1 MVERTVL
8 LADMNSFFAS
18 VHQALDPSLK
28 NRPVIVGGSQEKR
41 HGIVLAAS
49 YEAKA
54 QGVKTGMA
62 VWEAR
67 QACPDGVL
75 IPPRHRLYVHF
86 SARII
91 RIMNCFTPLVEPF
104 SIDEAFMDITGCESL
119 YGNPVSAARL
129 LKDRISRE
137 VGVLCSVGIGPNKLL
152 AKMAAGLQKP
162 DGLTVLGRDALRVR
176 LWPLPVRE
184 LFGIGPRYER
194 RLRQFNIHTI
204 GDLAVFPVEVLKR
217 RFGIMGEVMSWS
229 ANGLD
234 YSPVDPHSLDT
245 AKSVGHQITLPR
257 DFHRRDEI
265 AVVIL
270 ELSDLVARRARQ
282 GGYRGKT
289 VALSIKDNNFNWLGR
304 SRTLKEYTDL
314 TEDLYRIG
322 LLLLDKHWPGYPVRM
337 LGLSLSGL
345 LQNSSLQPDIFG
357 RAEKLGR
364 IDRACDKIRNR
375 FGEKTIKR
383 ASYLTPSGVLYE

>member
-1 MVERTVL
+1 MERTIL

-18 VHQALDPSLK
+18 VHQALDPGLR
-28 NRPVIVGGSQEKR
+28 NRPVIVGGSVEKR

-54 QGVKTGMA
+54 RGVKTGMA

-67 QACPDGVL
+67 QACPDGIFVS
-75 IPPRHRLYVHF
+75 PQHHLYVHF
-86 SARII
+86 SAMII
-91 RIMNCFTPLVEPF
+91 RIMKELTPLVEPF
-104 SIDEAFMDITGCESL
+104 SIDEAFMDITGCESIL
-119 YGNPVSAARL
+119 SDAVSAARL
-129 LKDRISRE
+129 LKDRIRRE

-162 DGLTVLGRDALRVR
+162 DGLTLIGWEDVKTR

-194 RLRQFNIHTI
+194 HLRYFNIHTI
-204 GDLAVFPVEVLKR
+204 GDLASFPVEVLKR

-229 ANGLD
+229 ANGID
-234 YSPVDPHSLDT
+234 HSPVDPNSLDV

-257 DFHRRDEI
+257 DFYQRDEI

-282 GGYRGKT
+282 GGYTGK
-289 VALSIKDNNFNWLGR
+289 VVSLVLKDNNFNWLGR
-304 SRTLKEYTDL
+304 SRTLKVYTDL
-314 TEDLYRIG
+314 PEDLYEAA
-322 LLLLDKHWPGYPVRM
+322 LLLLDRHWPGCPVRM
-337 LGLSLSGL
+337 VGLSLSGL
-345 LQNSSLQPDIFG
+345 VKNASLQHDIFG
-357 RAEKLGR
+357 RAEKLRRAAG
-364 IDRACDKIRNR
+364 ACDIIRSR

-383 ASYLTPSGVLYE
+383 ASSLTGSGVVYE